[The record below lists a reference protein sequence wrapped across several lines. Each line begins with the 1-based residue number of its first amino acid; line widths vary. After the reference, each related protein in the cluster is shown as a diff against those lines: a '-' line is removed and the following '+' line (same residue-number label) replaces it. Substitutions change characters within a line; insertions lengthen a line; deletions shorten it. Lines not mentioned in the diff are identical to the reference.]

1 MHETMSHMVLAMVQ
15 MEKSFSGKLLDKTSV
30 LKSKLDNLVG
40 IIEDEN
46 SSKFK
51 ELVDQARKQSD
62 KNEAITKTE
71 EITVTEI

>member
-1 MHETMSHMVLAMVQ
+1 MKDPPEYEPWDMLTVDLC
-15 MEKSFSGKLLDKTSV
+15 GPWKT
-30 LKSKLDNLVG
+30 

-62 KNEAITKTE
+62 ENEAITKTE

>member
-1 MHETMSHMVLAMVQ
+1 MHDTMSHMVLAMVQ
-15 MEKSFSGKLLDKTSV
+15 MEKSFSGNMLDKTSV

-62 KNEAITKTE
+62 KNEAIKSTE
-71 EITVTEI
+71 EKTVTEI